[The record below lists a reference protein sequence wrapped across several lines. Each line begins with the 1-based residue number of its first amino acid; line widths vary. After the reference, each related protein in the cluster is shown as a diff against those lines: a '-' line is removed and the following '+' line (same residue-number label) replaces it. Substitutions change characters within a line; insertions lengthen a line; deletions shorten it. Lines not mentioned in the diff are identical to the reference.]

1 MMFAVELY
9 SRFALN
15 TNRSGSAGS
24 AICMLTNLKKIN
36 FFFLLIQLKHMEYAV
51 AQRRKKPE
59 LSHMSQSVSNYQYNL
74 STTCITIVAK
84 EGGKYMDGWFIILR
98 LNNRPVLLSLSTRLL
113 LQTIFQKCD
122 FLKTFLYCIV

>member
-1 MMFAVELY
+1 
-9 SRFALN
+9 
-15 TNRSGSAGS
+15 
-24 AICMLTNLKKIN
+24 
-36 FFFLLIQLKHMEYAV
+36 MEYAV